1 MLFEVIFFILS
12 CLFLVLSGSWTIK
25 YITRLAASLRISHFS
40 IGFII
45 MALATSFPE
54 LFVGISSALAKNP
67 SISLGNV
74 IGANIL
80 DLTLVIAIPA
90 LLGAGIKIKS
100 KTLKRDSIMMLLTAL
115 APLILTAFDKTL
127 SRSDGVILILI
138 FIVYGWHLFTEK
150 IDFKTNIEKKNTDK
164 IINILFFLGSIMILF
179 LSSKFVVKFGSE
191 IANGIGLPAIFV
203 GLLFI
208 SLGTTLPELT
218 FNIHSVLKKKPD
230 LAVGNSMG
238 SVICNSLL
246 VLGVTSIIHP
256 IQNGFTIFFTSAI
269 FMILIS
275 MLFIFFIKREKGL
288 SITQAIILII
298 LYVLFLMFEFFFK

>member
-179 LSSKFVVKFGSE
+179 LS
-191 IANGIGLPAIFV
+191 
-203 GLLFI
+203 
-208 SLGTTLPELT
+208 
-218 FNIHSVLKKKPD
+218 
-230 LAVGNSMG
+230 
-238 SVICNSLL
+238 
-246 VLGVTSIIHP
+246 
-256 IQNGFTIFFTSAI
+256 
-269 FMILIS
+269 
-275 MLFIFFIKREKGL
+275 
-288 SITQAIILII
+288 
-298 LYVLFLMFEFFFK
+298 